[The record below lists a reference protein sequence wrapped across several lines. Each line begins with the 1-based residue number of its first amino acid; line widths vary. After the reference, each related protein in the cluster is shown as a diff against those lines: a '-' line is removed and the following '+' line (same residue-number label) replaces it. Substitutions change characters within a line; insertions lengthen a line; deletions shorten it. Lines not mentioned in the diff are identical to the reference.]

1 LANRKKRG
9 RDLHGLFVLDKPLG
23 MSSNQALQ
31 RVKYLFNAKKA
42 GHTGTLDPLATGVLV
57 VCFGRA
63 TKAAEHIVAS
73 SKTYYVRAKLG
84 QKTSTG
90 DAEGELV
97 AESDVTAEQL
107 QQLEAVVAQF
117 VGEIE
122 QIPPMFSALK
132 HDGQPLYKLAREGVE
147 IEREAR
153 TVNIYAIKELVQD
166 LAENTFDMVVDCSKG
181 TYIRTLVEDIGEAL
195 GCGAHIHILRRSRVG
210 GFQKSMTIDELE
222 QRQQTPGADIAQLL
236 QPLEMAFAEYPKV
249 VVKEGLLQ
257 LLAAGRVLN
266 LAAASGS
273 SFVAI
278 YNTNGIFRGLGH
290 VNEDGLVKFQNF
302 SAHLMQI

>member
-1 LANRKKRG
+1 MANRKKRG
-9 RDLHGLFVLDKPLG
+9 RDLHGLFVLNKPLG

-73 SKTYYVRAKLG
+73 TKTYYVRAKLG
-84 QKTSTG
+84 QKTTTG
-90 DAEGELV
+90 DAEGELI
-97 AESDVTAEQL
+97 AESEVTAEQHL
-107 QQLEAVVAQF
+107 QLKSVAAQF

-132 HDGQPLYKLAREGVE
+132 HDGQPLYKLAREGIE

-153 TVNIYAIKELVQD
+153 KVSIYAIKSIVQD
-166 LAENTFDMVVDCSKG
+166 SLENTFDMVVDCSKG
-181 TYIRTLVEDIGEAL
+181 TYIRTLVEDMGEAL
-195 GCGAHIHILRRSRVG
+195 GCGAHIHILQRSRVG
-210 GFQKSMTIDELE
+210 GFEKSMTIDELE
-222 QRQQTPGADIAQLL
+222 QLQQTPGTDIARLL
-236 QPLEMAFAEYPKV
+236 QPLEMAFAEYPKLI
-249 VVKEGLLQ
+249 VKEGLLQ
-257 LLAAGRVLN
+257 LLSAGKELSLMATN
-266 LAAASGS
+266 DSP
-273 SFVAI
+273 FVAI

-290 VNEDGLVKFQNF
+290 VNTDGSVKFQNF